1 MNGVC
6 KVGRAVVFGPKI
18 SNGYFTPHTKHT
30 NHYHSN
36 PMSGANVKLVRFLR
50 MLVDEMREKGRMKEL
65 VIAKPGE
72 SDLVGILDLDDTMF
86 ECETQVRRRSF
97 DSLDTAKKFTQLIAI
112 AGVVSELIQ
121 VDQEISLRDV
131 YYSLKP
137 LFRAQAQ
144 CNGRIL
150 ELGTLL
156 GLKRY
161 DMGIV
166 PSAKGIVAG
175 TLLFKFED
183 VDPWT
188 ACYNSPAEDGG
199 ISIESRWTSCNN
211 SDLSL
216 RLSDTQTRYLIV
228 VEKEGVFRRL
238 VKDHF
243 CRRVPCV
250 LVTGCGFPDMATRA
264 LVAKVAS
271 TFPDLQV
278 VGLCDYNP
286 YGVALLLSYRFASQ
300 ASAYEGE
307 GLQADDLKWLGLR
320 PSQMDVLR
328 EESGFDETS
337 AFQPMSSADKKKL
350 RSLLG
355 NGAIHGLPA
364 YQDEL
369 HAMRDGDFKC
379 ELEILYTLGPTYL
392 SDFLEAAL
400 TTDDFI

>member
-1 MNGVC
+1 MKILDLSRTLKYNF
-6 KVGRAVVFGPKI
+6 VGIR
-18 SNGYFTPHTKHT
+18 SLHTVLEV
-30 NHYHSN
+30 NMASSVASLQ
-36 PMSGANVKLVRFLR
+36 MVRFLR
-50 MLVDEMREKGRMKEL
+50 SLIDEMREEGRMKEL
-65 VIAKPGE
+65 VIARPGE

-86 ECETQVRRRSF
+86 DSESQVRRRSF
-97 DSLDTAKKFTQLIAI
+97 DTLETAKKFTQLIAI
-112 AGVVSELIQ
+112 AGVVSELIPT
-121 VDQEISLRDV
+121 DQEISLRDV
-131 YYSLKP
+131 YYALKP
-137 LFRAQAQ
+137 LFRTQAQ

-166 PSAKGIVAG
+166 PSAKGLVAG
-175 TLLFKFED
+175 PLMFKFED
-183 VDPWT
+183 GDRWT
-188 ACYNSPAEDGG
+188 ACYDSAAEDGG
-199 ISIESRWTSCNN
+199 ISIGSRWTSCGN

-216 RLSDTQTRYLIV
+216 RFSDEQTRYLIV

-238 VKDHF
+238 VKEQF

-250 LVTGCGFPDMATRA
+250 LVTGCGFPDMASRA

-271 TFPDLQV
+271 NFPDLTV

-300 ASAYEGE
+300 ASAFEGE

-320 PSQMDVLR
+320 PSQIDTLR
-328 EESGFDETS
+328 DEGSFDEAS
-337 AFQPMSSADKKKL
+337 AFQPLSAADKKKL

-355 NGAIHGLPA
+355 NSDIHRLPA

-369 HAMRDGDFKC
+369 HAMRDGDVKC
-379 ELEILYTLGPTYL
+379 ELEALYTLGPTYL
-392 SDFLEAAL
+392 GDFLEAAL
-400 TTDDFI
+400 TNEDFI